1 MAKTEE
7 KKERRRETVVK
18 LVYLFELLVRIE
30 NASCH
35 IPFNPRVQYQPK
47 TSTPFVSSSST
58 PPPLPSKKILNP

>member
-35 IPFNPRVQYQPK
+35 IPFNP
-47 TSTPFVSSSST
+47 
-58 PPPLPSKKILNP
+58 